1 MIENLKKKAFQLFL
15 GISLKRRLFITYL
28 LLSSL
33 ILMLTSVFFYTAS
46 KKVLIKRAALSS
58 QQQLS
63 LITSNLGEK
72 IDHISNYAI
81 TLSINSNIA
90 DVLKENPTV
99 PENTLEHFLVNSELT
114 DQAQRIIGLHK
125 NIYAWDIL
133 DTENHWFHSS
143 TTETDQ
149 LDSILD
155 PEVLD
160 SLQTN
165 LAFQFLGPFQ
175 ISGEPT
181 FVALKSITNI
191 DNTKYLGALVLL
203 IRETNISSAFRDLPD
218 SSSRDFY
225 ITDENG
231 QILSSSSSEGIYK
244 DFSSYTKISSEN
256 YKTLTE
262 TYRQFFSVD
271 GTNTLFICKSY
282 PDLNWNVIN
291 LIPLESL
298 PLDHMVILHNILL
311 ISIVVFILSV
321 FFSILCTGTV
331 TAPIQRLVEKMKS
344 ASAGKL
350 NISASY
356 SSNDELAVLYNQFNL
371 MMQKIQTLLND
382 IYEEQNAKQKMEIR
396 LLQSQI
402 NPHFLYNTLHTIK
415 VLSIMQGVENIQTV
429 SDALSRMLHLNL
441 DARKFISIA
450 EEEKYLQDYLDI
462 QQYRYV
468 GKLTYSISIEDSV
481 KGCVLPKLL
490 IQPIVE
496 NALQH
501 GISKEQSVGMVQIRV
516 YGEEEELHILVRNS
530 GPEFPPELL
539 CQQHY
544 CGGASKHIGLQ
555 NISRRLNLLYGEKAE
570 MRIVSGEN
578 LLTSVEII
586 LPRSSQDEEEK
597 YDENNDCR

>member
-1 MIENLKKKAFQLFL
+1 MENPAIVTRQNLNNHYNMKEEDWYNRVYSGNGTPFILGVHEDSGSTSNEKIVSVARSIVSPTDGSFL
-15 GISLKRRLFITYL
+15 GMFVIN
-28 LLSSL
+28 
-33 ILMLTSVFFYTAS
+33 
-46 KKVLIKRAALSS
+46 IKANDFAALWYNG
-58 QQQLS
+58 QADDR
-63 LITSNLGEK
+63 I
-72 IDHISNYAI
+72 
-81 TLSINSNIA
+81 IA
-90 DVLKENPTV
+90 VADKENHLIMNPNAAKEDDLETYIQSVNAKMPVNKRQTV
-99 PENTLEHFLVNSELT
+99 KLGNEKYYLVITQLECIE
-114 DQAQRIIGLHK
+114 GK
-125 NIYAWDIL
+125 IYQFYATKSATKGFEIL
-133 DTENHWFHSS
+133 YF
-143 TTETDQ
+143 
-149 LDSILD
+149 
-155 PEVLD
+155 
-160 SLQTN
+160 
-165 LAFQFLGPFQ
+165 
-175 ISGEPT
+175 
-181 FVALKSITNI
+181 
-191 DNTKYLGALVLL
+191 VLL
-203 IRETNISSAFRDLPD
+203 IGTLLIGAVFYLISYRISDKITKPLYQLVDSMREVSGGNFQIQ
-218 SSSRDFY
+218 
-225 ITDENG
+225 TDKLNG
-231 QILSSSSSEGIYK
+231 ELQILSTTFNK
-244 DFSSYTKISSEN
+244 MTKRIDIMFWE
-256 YKTLTE
+256 LTE
-262 TYRQFFSVD
+262 
-271 GTNTLFICKSY
+271 K
-282 PDLNWNVIN
+282 
-291 LIPLESL
+291 E
-298 PLDHMVILHNILL
+298 
-311 ISIVVFILSV
+311 
-321 FFSILCTGTV
+321 
-331 TAPIQRLVEKMKS
+331 
-344 ASAGKL
+344 
-350 NISASY
+350 
-356 SSNDELAVLYNQFNL
+356 
-371 MMQKIQTLLND
+371 
-382 IYEEQNAKQKMEIR
+382 KQKRDME
-396 LLQSQI
+396 LLALQAQI

>member
-1 MIENLKKKAFQLFL
+1 MIENLKKKVFHLFL

-72 IDHISNYAI
+72 IDNISNYAI

-149 LDSILD
+149 LDSILG

-231 QILSSSSSEGIYK
+231 QILSSSSSGGIYK

-262 TYRQFFSVD
+262 TDRQFFSVD
-271 GTNTLFICKSY
+271 GTDTLFICKSY

-298 PLDHMVILHNILL
+298 TLDHMVILHNILL

-331 TAPIQRLVEKMKS
+331 TAPIQKLVEKMKS

-382 IYEEQNAKQKMEIR
+382 IYEEQNAKQKMEVR

-402 NPHFLYNTLHTIK
+402 NPHFLYNTLDLINWISMDYGAEEIGTLTWNLARFYR
-415 VLSIMQGVENIQTV
+415 LS
-429 SDALSRMLHLNL
+429 LNHGKSL
-441 DARKFISIA
+441 ISIG
-450 EEEKYLQDYLDI
+450 EEVEHVEVYVNIENYHFDNAISLEVDVPEELKNYACLNIILQ
-462 QQYRYV
+462 
-468 GKLTYSISIEDSV
+468 
-481 KGCVLPKLL
+481 PF
-490 IQPIVE
+490 VE
-496 NALQH
+496 NAIVHGIAEKPDIESCEIRICARREEQDIVFSVQDDGPGVDVKEMQKETQQDIRTAQH
-501 GISKEQSVGMVQIRV
+501 G
-516 YGEEEELHILVRNS
+516 YGVRNIN
-530 GPEFPPELL
+530 FRLKL
-539 CQQHY
+539 CF
-544 CGGASKHIGLQ
+544 
-555 NISRRLNLLYGEKAE
+555 GEKYGVTYLE
-570 MRIVSGEN
+570 SEKGTR
-578 LLTSVEII
+578 VEIKI
-586 LPRSSQDEEEK
+586 PVMTMAEAEEK
-597 YDENNDCR
+597 I

>member
-1 MIENLKKKAFQLFL
+1 MFHLFL

-72 IDHISNYAI
+72 IDNISNYAI

-149 LDSILD
+149 LDSILG

-231 QILSSSSSEGIYK
+231 QILSSSSSGGIYK

-262 TYRQFFSVD
+262 TDRQFFSVD
-271 GTNTLFICKSY
+271 GTDTLFICKSY

-298 PLDHMVILHNILL
+298 TLDHMVILHNILL

-331 TAPIQRLVEKMKS
+331 TAPIQKLVEKMKS

-382 IYEEQNAKQKMEIR
+382 IYEEQNAKQKMEVR

-402 NPHFLYNTLHTIK
+402 NPHFLYITLNTISFYVRSNPETARKLIK
-415 VLSIMQGVENIQTV
+415 YLSDYFRH
-429 SDALSRMLHLNL
+429 SLNNPS
-441 DARKFISIA
+441 KFISLA
-450 EEEKYLQDYLDI
+450 EEMRVIDCYIQLERARFSDRLSVTYDFSEDMLENLQI
-462 QQYRYV
+462 
-468 GKLTYSISIEDSV
+468 
-481 KGCVLPKLL
+481 PPLL
-490 IQPIVE
+490 LQPLVE
-496 NALQH
+496 NAVIHGVIKREEGGTVRVGLIEH
-501 GISKEQSVGMVQIRV
+501 KTYNKIYVIDTGVGISRRKLKTLLIDRKRRDHIGLIIVHQRLVSIF
-516 YGEEEELHILVRNS
+516 GERCGLHIL
-530 GPEFPPELL
+530 
-539 CQQHY
+539 
-544 CGGASKHIGLQ
+544 SKEGKGTIVFA
-555 NISRRLNLLYGEKAE
+555 NVPKVEKTE
-570 MRIVSGEN
+570 GKD
-578 LLTSVEII
+578 
-586 LPRSSQDEEEK
+586 DEHG
-597 YDENNDCR
+597 N

>member
-1 MIENLKKKAFQLFL
+1 MIENLKKKAFQLFS
-15 GISLKRRLFITYL
+15 GISLKRRLFVTYL

-33 ILMLTSVFFYTAS
+33 ILLLTSVFFYTAS

-72 IDHISNYAI
+72 IDHISDYAI

-99 PENTLEHFLVNSELT
+99 PENELEHFLVNSELT
-114 DQAQRIIGLHK
+114 NQAQRIIGLHK
-125 NIYAWDIL
+125 NIYTWDIL

-149 LDSILD
+149 LDSLLN

-203 IRETNISSAFRDLPD
+203 IKETNISSAFRDLPD

-225 ITDENG
+225 VTDEKG
-231 QILSSSSSEGIYK
+231 QILSSSSYGGIYK
-244 DFSSYTKISSEN
+244 DFSSYTKISSEK

-262 TYRQFFSVD
+262 TNRQIFSVN
-271 GTNTLFICKSY
+271 GTDTLFICKSY
-282 PDLNWNVIN
+282 PALNWNVIN
-291 LIPLESL
+291 LIPLENL

-321 FFSILCTGTV
+321 LFSILCTSTV
-331 TAPIQRLVEKMKS
+331 TAPIQRLVDKMKS

-382 IYEEQNAKQKMEIR
+382 IYEEQNAKQKMEVR

-402 NPHFLYNTLHTIK
+402 NPHFLYNTLNTIK
-415 VLSIMQGVENIQTV
+415 S
-429 SDALSRMLHLNL
+429 
-441 DARKFISIA
+441 
-450 EEEKYLQDYLDI
+450 
-462 QQYRYV
+462 
-468 GKLTYSISIEDSV
+468 
-481 KGCVLPKLL
+481 L
-490 IQPIVE
+490 I
-496 NALQH
+496 
-501 GISKEQSVGMVQIRV
+501 
-516 YGEEEELHILVRNS
+516 
-530 GPEFPPELL
+530 
-539 CQQHY
+539 
-544 CGGASKHIGLQ
+544 
-555 NISRRLNLLYGEKAE
+555 
-570 MRIVSGEN
+570 
-578 LLTSVEII
+578 
-586 LPRSSQDEEEK
+586 
-597 YDENNDCR
+597 

>member
-1 MIENLKKKAFQLFL
+1 MKIIHSFTMRVLMIMVSLLLLFCAVSTIAWYRSFTQEAVETAEEHMDTVIETLNEMFDEKLREIDYTTAFISNKVRTTQNDSIIQFLTASEPNMQVASRQLAQNYLFNRCNFKAYLNGMAIYGLDGRTCTYGITTPYDEVADTEWFESIKNGEKDVVYLTPRAYTEKQPSPKNSYVFSIVRPVFYRSRIVGVIKADIKSSLLETIFDIREMKGYSLYVFDRDTKETVYSPEETNFLNVSDFCDSIPEGDGTFTKRQGGVTWLVVYTTSEVAPWQIVGVVQQSTVLAGFLQVRNQMTIMVILFVIVFAL
-15 GISLKRRLFITYL
+15 IAFVVSYYLTKDLRKLTGAVEKIGDDCLELPIFIKRRDEVG
-28 LLSSL
+28 
-33 ILMLTSVFFYTAS
+33 ILYQQIRTML
-46 KKVLIKRAALSS
+46 
-58 QQQLS
+58 
-63 LITSNLGEK
+63 E
-72 IDHISNYAI
+72 
-81 TLSINSNIA
+81 
-90 DVLKENPTV
+90 
-99 PENTLEHFLVNSELT
+99 
-114 DQAQRIIGLHK
+114 RIRDL
-125 NIYAWDIL
+125 
-133 DTENHWFHSS
+133 
-143 TTETDQ
+143 
-149 LDSILD
+149 
-155 PEVLD
+155 
-160 SLQTN
+160 
-165 LAFQFLGPFQ
+165 
-175 ISGEPT
+175 
-181 FVALKSITNI
+181 ITNI
-191 DNTKYLGALVLL
+191 RKVEEEK
-203 IRETNISSAFRDLPD
+203 RISE
-218 SSSRDFY
+218 
-225 ITDENG
+225 IEM
-231 QILSSSSSEGIYK
+231 LSI
-244 DFSSYTKISSEN
+244 
-256 YKTLTE
+256 
-262 TYRQFFSVD
+262 
-271 GTNTLFICKSY
+271 
-282 PDLNWNVIN
+282 
-291 LIPLESL
+291 
-298 PLDHMVILHNILL
+298 
-311 ISIVVFILSV
+311 
-321 FFSILCTGTV
+321 
-331 TAPIQRLVEKMKS
+331 
-344 ASAGKL
+344 
-350 NISASY
+350 
-356 SSNDELAVLYNQFNL
+356 
-371 MMQKIQTLLND
+371 
-382 IYEEQNAKQKMEIR
+382 
-396 LLQSQI
+396 QI

>member
-1 MIENLKKKAFQLFL
+1 MIENLKKKVFHLFL

-72 IDHISNYAI
+72 IDNISNYAI

-149 LDSILD
+149 LDSILG

-231 QILSSSSSEGIYK
+231 QILSSSSSGGIYK

-262 TYRQFFSVD
+262 TDRQFFSVD
-271 GTNTLFICKSY
+271 GTDTLFICKSY

-402 NPHFLYNTLHTIK
+402 NPHFLYNTLDSLYFVAIMHGDDQMAEMVEALSDNFKLALNNGSKYIK
-415 VLSIMQGVENIQTV
+415 V
-429 SDALSRMLHLNL
+429 A
-441 DARKFISIA
+441 
-450 EEEKYLQDYLDI
+450 
-462 QQYRYV
+462 
-468 GKLTYSISIEDSV
+468 DSV
-481 KGCVLPKLL
+481 KWMQGYMKLQNMRYNNRFEL
-490 IQPIVE
+490 FVDIRREILQRETITFIFQPFIE
-496 NALQH
+496 NAMYH
-501 GISKEQSVGMVQIRV
+501 GLEPKIGKGKISLRGWQEQNNMIFTIEDDGVGIDDMSRLENG
-516 YGEEEELHILVRNS
+516 YGVRNVI
-530 GPEFPPELL
+530 ERI
-539 CQQHY
+539 
-544 CGGASKHIGLQ
+544 K
-555 NISRRLNLLYGEKAE
+555 LNYGEKYGVTFE
-570 MRIVSGEN
+570 SSPGNGTKVTIV
-578 LLTSVEII
+578 V
-586 LPRSSQDEEEK
+586 PVR
-597 YDENNDCR
+597 